1 MDGSN
6 LSDVGFDAHEDYSK
20 SHSNVCIPCAL
31 GTCLIHFR
39 EFSSSSFVD
48 PVSLFCLDTYP
59 NADRMQSSSEVIEPQ
74 RKIRNTSSSNPFQPF
89 RAIPHPTPNY
99 PYADVSPTESKAKD
113 KESLS
118 PILKNKSNIT
128 AQEREFSTSYLS
140 KNDSIQASALNPG
153 FSEKS
158 KSSSQSYYSP
168 SYSFPSEFPEE
179 HSPYCNRE
187 TSKNPNPLTRTAV
200 AIPSRQQVNEG
211 SSTHTQGASLEEH
224 TDDLGFDDSLSYAYI
239 LNPTSDSDVDLIRQY
254 FISKEGSYSI
264 NDMHIK
270 YVSAD
275 PKTPIMYM
283 VDPAYEPSKQVARY
297 EKLQE
302 IFEFLDAT
310 VDSVLSEKLI
320 SLYFLYIHPTYP
332 VVHRERFLLLFKNA
346 KHKISPILLMAMYA
360 ASILYWNADESLRD
374 FPRVDSKKLW
384 DMTEESLNQS
394 FSLPRLST
402 LQAAVIF
409 LVGRPWINVAGNW
422 SILTRA
428 VALALILGFHLD
440 CSDWQIP
447 EEEKVLRIRTWW
459 ALFISEKWLS
469 MYIGINTSIRQD
481 DYLVPPL
488 SVTQLLPSE
497 SMYADSFKVFMKM
510 SELSVFL
517 QTILQNLFTVRA
529 VMSMSKNRRSVAQ
542 KITKY
547 LAELDEFTK
556 ACEFQ
561 RGTPGV
567 FSLYLQI
574 DALELLL
581 RKTVLK
587 MKLTDSRFQN
597 DMLVLVERC
606 ITRFLSLDEGLST
619 DFFWPYSQ
627 FYFCILASSI
637 IKMYLD
643 FEFNE
648 NYNTRI
654 MDLLTRFTKHC
665 VWLKRRNFDLIFMA
679 YKRLNAL
686 LLELS
691 TDRPPIKK
699 LLQTAFET
707 KKRTFEATM

>member
-1 MDGSN
+1 MDGSY
-6 LSDVGFDAHEDYSK
+6 SSEATFGAQEDYPTSQP
-20 SHSNVCIPCAL
+20 NVCIPCAL

-59 NADRMQSSSEVIEPQ
+59 NTGRMQPTIEASK
-74 RKIRNTSSSNPFQPF
+74 RTARNNFTSNPFHSIHKGLYPV
-89 RAIPHPTPNY
+89 PNP
-99 PYADVSPTESKAKD
+99 PYVNALPAESKAKE
-113 KESLS
+113 KETVSSL
-118 PILKNKSNIT
+118 LDSNPKV
-128 AQEREFSTSYLS
+128 STEGNEISTFHYPNNTS
-140 KNDSIQASALNPG
+140 AQASALNAD
-153 FSEKS
+153 FFEKP
-158 KSSSQSYYSP
+158 KSSSKPYYSP
-168 SYSFPSEFPEE
+168 SLSLSSDFSQDY
-179 HSPYCNRE
+179 SPYCNS
-187 TSKNPNPLTRTAV
+187 TSHPLTSAAADTT
-200 AIPSRQQVNEG
+200 PSSQHVERD
-211 SSTHTQGASLEEH
+211 SSEHTQQSTLEEYM
-224 TDDLGFDDSLSYAYI
+224 DDLGFDDSLSYAYI

-264 NDMHIK
+264 NNMHIK

-275 PKTPIMYM
+275 PKTPVMYM
-283 VDPAYEPSKQVARY
+283 VDPAYEPTKQVARY

-310 VDSVLSEKLI
+310 VDSVLSEKFI
-320 SLYFLYIHPTYP
+320 NLYFRYIHPTYP
-332 VVHRERFLLLFKNA
+332 VVHRERFLLLFNTA

-360 ASILYWNADESLRD
+360 ASILYWDADESLRN

-409 LVGRPWINVAGNW
+409 LAGRPWINVAGNW

-488 SVTQLLPSE
+488 SNTQMLPSE
-497 SMYADSFKVFMKM
+497 NMYADSFKVFMKM

-529 VMSMSKNRRSVAQ
+529 VMSMSKNRRTVAQ
-542 KITKY
+542 KIGKY
-547 LAELDEFTK
+547 LAYLDEFTQT
-556 ACEFQ
+556 CQFQ
-561 RGTPGV
+561 AGTPGAC
-567 FSLYLQI
+567 SLYLQI

-581 RKTVLK
+581 RRTALK
-587 MKLTDSRFQN
+587 MKLTDLRFQN
-597 DMLVLVERC
+597 DMLTLVERC
-606 ITRFLSLDEGLST
+606 ITRFLSIDERLST

-627 FYFCILASSI
+627 FYFCILSSSI
-637 IKMYLD
+637 LKMYLD

-699 LLQTAFET
+699 LLQAAFET
-707 KKRTFEATM
+707 RKRTFDSTM

>member
-1 MDGSN
+1 MNGSYS
-6 LSDVGFDAHEDYSK
+6 SDAAFDAQEDYPK
-20 SHSNVCIPCAL
+20 SQPNVCIPCAL

-59 NADRMQSSSEVIEPQ
+59 NAGQMQSDSEVIKPE
-74 RKIRNTSSSNPFQPF
+74 RKVRNTFTSNPF
-89 RAIPHPTPNY
+89 HSLHTDSYHVSHSPNV
-99 PYADVSPTESKAKD
+99 DVSSAESKVKAK
-113 KESLS
+113 ETVA
-118 PILKNKSNIT
+118 PILDSKSNLSTEENEIST
-128 AQEREFSTSYLS
+128 AYFP
-140 KNDSIQASALNPG
+140 KNVPAHASALNSD
-153 FSEKS
+153 FFEKS
-158 KSSSQSYYSP
+158 KSSPQSYNSPPFSLSSEFSQDYSP
-168 SYSFPSEFPEE
+168 YRSTTP
-179 HSPYCNRE
+179 H
-187 TSKNPNPLTRTAV
+187 PLTSTA
-200 AIPSRQQVNEG
+200 AGTAPSSQHVDTG
-211 SSTHTQGASLEEH
+211 SSEHTQATSLKEH
-224 TDDLGFDDSLSYAYI
+224 MDDLGFDDSLSYAYI

-283 VDPAYEPSKQVARY
+283 VDPAYEPSKQVARD

-320 SLYFLYIHPTYP
+320 NLYFLYIHPTYP
-332 VVHRERFLLLFKNA
+332 VVHRERFLLLFHTSKN
-346 KHKISPILLMAMYA
+346 KISPILLMAMYA
-360 ASILYWNADESLRD
+360 ASILYWDADESLRN

-409 LVGRPWINVAGNW
+409 LAGRPWINVAGNW

-447 EEEKVLRIRTWW
+447 EEEKILRIRTWW

-469 MYIGINTSIRQD
+469 MYIGINASIRQD

-488 SVTQLLPSE
+488 SATQLLPSE
-497 SMYADSFKVFMKM
+497 NTYADSFRVFMKM

-517 QTILQNLFTVRA
+517 QTILQNLFTLRA
-529 VMSMSKNRRSVAQ
+529 VMNMSKNRRSVAQ
-542 KITKY
+542 KISKY
-547 LAELDEFTK
+547 LAQLDEFTET
-556 ACEFQ
+556 CQFQ
-561 RGTPGV
+561 AGTPGV
-567 FSLYLQI
+567 CSLYLQI

-581 RKTVLK
+581 RRTALK
-587 MKLTDSRFQN
+587 MKLTDLRFQN

-606 ITRFLSLDEGLST
+606 ITRFLSIDDRLST

-627 FYFCILASSI
+627 FYFCILSSSI

-648 NYNTRI
+648 NYNMRI
-654 MDLLTRFTKHC
+654 MDLLIRFTKHC

-707 KKRTFEATM
+707 GKRTFDSTM